1 MQIGAAAKAS
11 GVSAKMIRHYESI
24 GLIPSA
30 DRRDSNYRDYGASEV
45 HRLAFIRRGRDL
57 GFSMDEIRDLLKLWG
72 DRERSSA
79 DVKRL
84 TQGHIGELDE
94 KIAALQE
101 MRATLAHLVDCCD
114 GDHRPDCRSSRA
126 SKAPCRCRTSTI
138 TTTTRRQITSS
149 TGTRGNSISRR
160 GSGSGGGT

>member
-1 MQIGAAAKAS
+1 MEIDMQIGAAAKAT

-30 DRRDSNYRDYGASEV
+30 DRRDSNYRDYGASDI
-45 HRLAFIRRGRDL
+45 HRLGFIRRARDL
-57 GFSMDEIRDLLKLWG
+57 GFSMEQIRDLLKLWG

-84 TQGHIGELDE
+84 TLSHIGDLEQ

-101 MRATLAHLVDCCD
+101 MRDTLSHLVDCCD
-114 GDHRPDCRSSRA
+114 GDHRPDCPIIKGLEGA
-126 SKAPCRCRTSTI
+126 APLPQHHHHHHSHD
-138 TTTTRRQITSS
+138 
-149 TGTRGNSISRR
+149 NLKKH
-160 GSGSGGGT
+160 